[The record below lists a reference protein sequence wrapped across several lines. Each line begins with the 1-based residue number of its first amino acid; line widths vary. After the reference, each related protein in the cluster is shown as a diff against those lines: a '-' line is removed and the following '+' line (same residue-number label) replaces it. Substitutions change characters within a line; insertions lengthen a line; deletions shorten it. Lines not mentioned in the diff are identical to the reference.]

1 RVTPVQI
8 RPKRKGIEPDR
19 PAAGPEATAAGGVSG
34 PEHATTR
41 WKLGREETMLT
52 RFKSRR
58 PGPFPM
64 KPFGKNV
71 EGLFSL
77 DCGGWSRV
85 GTGTIDSAV
94 CERIVRPS
102 SHFPFASDLL
112 RFKNPITFGAQ
123 FAVLSLV
130 ARDAAAVIASAKSL
144 TRAGG
149 ITCP

>member
-1 RVTPVQI
+1 PCCRWDTPAATAPRTFCSPEEFLVQVLEHVYGPRVTPVQI

-52 RFKSRR
+52 WFKSRR
-58 PGPFPM
+58 PGSFPM

-77 DCGGWSRV
+77 DCGRWSRV
-85 GTGTIDSAV
+85 GTGSIDSAV

-112 RFKNPITFGAQ
+112 R
-123 FAVLSLV
+123 
-130 ARDAAAVIASAKSL
+130 
-144 TRAGG
+144 
-149 ITCP
+149 